1 MKRIVTTL
9 FICVTLFSC
18 NKENKENYSP
28 TFSKQ
33 TTLLDLKNE
42 IIIAPHPFNN
52 PERLNNAFSPLINIL
67 NKEIP
72 QYKFKL
78 ETSKDY
84 ADFNA
89 KIKTKRIEII
99 IPNPYQTIEAMKF
112 NYHVFAKYADDER
125 FRGILLVRKDSNINK
140 ISDLKGK
147 TIAYPAPSALAAA
160 MMPKVY
166 MLEQGLNVN
175 IDTKTKYVGSQ
186 ESSILAL
193 YNKEVDAACTW
204 PISWELFVNEN
215 NKITDQ
221 LKIIFQT
228 ESLVN
233 LSLMA
238 HNDVD
243 KKLIAS
249 IKKILLNLSNNEE
262 GKKFLL
268 KINVAKIIDGNDKS
282 YEIANLFLS
291 KYKKSFGEL
300 SF

>member
-1 MKRIVTTL
+1 MKQIVYSI
-9 FICVTLFSC
+9 FICITLFSC

-28 TFSKQ
+28 SFSKQ
-33 TTLLDLKNE
+33 TTLLDLKND

-147 TIAYPAPSALAAA
+147 TIAYPAPSAIAAA

-166 MLEQGLNVN
+166 MMEQGLNVN
-175 IDTKTKYVGSQ
+175 VDTKTKYVGTQ

-193 YNKEVDAACTW
+193 YHKEVDAACTW

-215 NKITDQ
+215 TKMTDQ
-221 LKIIFQT
+221 LKIVFQT
-228 ESLVN
+228 DNLVN
-233 LSLMA
+233 LSVMA
-238 HNDVD
+238 RNDVD
-243 KKLIAS
+243 EKLIEN
-249 IKKILLNLSNNEE
+249 IKKTLMNLSNNVE
-262 GKKFLL
+262 GQNVLL
-268 KINVAKIIDGNDKS
+268 KFNVSKIIDGNDKS
-282 YEIANLFLS
+282 YEKVNIFLN
-291 KYKKSFGEL
+291 KYKKYFGEL
-300 SF
+300 PF